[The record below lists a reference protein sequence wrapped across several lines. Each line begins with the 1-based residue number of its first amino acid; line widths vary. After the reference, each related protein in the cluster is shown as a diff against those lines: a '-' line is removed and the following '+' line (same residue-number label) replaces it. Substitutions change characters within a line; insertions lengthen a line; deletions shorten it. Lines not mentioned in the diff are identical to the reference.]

1 MNCFE
6 AADAADTDPG
16 VFEVDTGTVIVID
29 GGALSAERAR
39 ARGVA
44 PSQRISA
51 VRNTRICDPT
61 HNPSYTLARMSDHE
75 SAVDEPERVQP
86 TVRDALIGLGIG
98 LLLVYVATWVPYGFV
113 SWSIIGL
120 GVLFIV
126 VMSGFII
133 VSAWDKA
140 SPGIRR
146 VTAKARGHVRQD
158 PRLGTL
164 TRNVKGEYWEGVFAA
179 GDRRIE
185 LLVDGHDEPDPKLV
199 ARARELV
206 ADFDS
211 VERRVQEFLAHEAKR
226 ESEPELAAQIAGL
239 RVSALKFLSGKR
251 GGRVDIEF
259 KGPDE
264 DLYWSCTYAD
274 GKPRD
279 LWFDS

>member
-1 MNCFE
+1 
-6 AADAADTDPG
+6 
-16 VFEVDTGTVIVID
+16 
-29 GGALSAERAR
+29 
-39 ARGVA
+39 
-44 PSQRISA
+44 
-51 VRNTRICDPT
+51 
-61 HNPSYTLARMSDHE
+61 MSDYE
-75 SAVDEPERVQP
+75 SAVDETEQVQP

-98 LLLVYVATWVPYGFV
+98 LLLVYVATWVPYRVV

-164 TRNVKGEYWEGVFAA
+164 TRDVKAECWEGEFAV

-185 LLVDGHDEPDPKLV
+185 LLIDGHDEPEPKLI

-206 ADFDS
+206 ADFET
-211 VERRVQEFLAHEAKR
+211 VQRRVTDYLAREAKR
-226 ESEPELAAQIAGL
+226 ESDPELAAQIAAL

-264 DLYWSCTYAD
+264 DLYWSCTYAE